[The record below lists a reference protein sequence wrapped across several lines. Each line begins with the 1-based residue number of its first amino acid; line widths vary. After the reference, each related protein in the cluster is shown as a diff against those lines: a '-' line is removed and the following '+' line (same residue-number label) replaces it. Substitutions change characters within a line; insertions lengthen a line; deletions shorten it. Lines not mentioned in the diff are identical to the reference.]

1 MAEIVYT
8 VVKGDTLSKIASR
21 YNTTVSELVKLNN
34 IKNPNL
40 IVIGQKI
47 TIETD
52 EADSGETVNYSTK
65 PIIDLFGLQS
75 NSDRNIYATWLWDK
89 DNTDHY
95 EVVWCYSTGDGI
107 DFIGN
112 ESSVNNKQSLYTA
125 PETAIYVTFKV
136 KAVSTTRTVNNKET
150 HYWTAGWSTVEKYYF
165 TDNPPSIPDV
175 PEVELKDYTLTAKLS
190 NIDKNINATAIQFQV
205 VKDDTTV
212 YKTGKANIVTNSAS
226 FSCTVE
232 AGGTYKVRCR
242 SIDGDEY
249 SDWSEYSNN
258 VETIPNA
265 PTSITSI
272 KALSATSVQLTW
284 AGVSTATGYEIEYTE
299 KEDYFDSSNAV
310 NSMQVRTAVTHAE
323 ITGLESGKEWFFRVR
338 ATNSQGS
345 SAWTSPASV
354 IIGKEPAAP
363 TTWSS
368 KTVIVVGDELTLHWV
383 HNTQDGS
390 SQTWAQLEIISGGKT
405 ITHTIQNSEDE
416 DEKDKTSTYKIDT
429 TGYYEGTTILWR
441 VRTRGILGTYS
452 EWSIQRRVDVYAQ
465 PTVSLSMTDSN
476 SQLVEKLTSFPFY
489 VSASVGP
496 DTQTPIG
503 YHLYIVAN
511 ETYETTDAI
520 GNSMTV
526 KAGDEVYS
534 KHSNDSVIS
543 KVSISA
549 ADVDLENNIHY
560 TLHCVVAMDSGL
572 NGEDSYDFMVAWQD
586 VLYSPDAEISY
597 DPDTFAVYIRPYCS
611 RYAGGL
617 LRDVELAVYRR
628 EFDGSF
634 KEIASGLDGGSRTF
648 VTDPHP
654 ALDYARYRIVATDIA
669 TGAVS
674 YSDIPGYPIGE
685 KAVIIQW
692 DEEWTN
698 FNPTTEDALAQP
710 PWAGSLLKLPYNI
723 DVSDNYNTD
732 SVLVEY
738 IGRKHPVSYY
748 GTQLGETSSW
758 SMAIDKKDKETLYGL
773 RRLAVWM
780 GDVYVR
786 EPSGSGYWANVKVS
800 FSQKH
805 LDLTIPVS
813 LDITRV
819 DGGV

>member
-8 VVKGDTLSKIASR
+8 VVKGDTLSKIANR
-21 YNTTVSELVKLNN
+21 YGTTVAELVKLND

-40 IVIGQKI
+40 IIIGQKI

-52 EADSGETVNYSTK
+52 EADSGETVNYGTK

-150 HYWTAGWSTVEKYYF
+150 HWWTAGWSTVEKYYF
-165 TDNPPSIPDV
+165 TDNPPSTPDV
-175 PEVELKDYTLTAKLS
+175 PEVSLKDYTLTAKLS
-190 NIDKNINATAIQFQV
+190 NIDKNIHATAIQFQV
-205 VKDDTTV
+205 VKNDTTV

-226 FSCTVE
+226 YSCTVE
-232 AGGTYKVRCR
+232 AGSTYKVRCR
-242 SIDGDEY
+242 SVDGDEY
-249 SDWSEYSNN
+249 SDWSGYSNS
-258 VETIPNA
+258 VGTIPNA
-265 PTSITSI
+265 PTGITSV
-272 KALSATSVQLTW
+272 KALSSTSVQVNW
-284 AGVSTATGYEIEYTE
+284 SKVSTATSYEIEYTE
-299 KEDYFDSSNAV
+299 KKDYFDSSNAV
-310 NSMQVRTAVTHAE
+310 SSMTVKSTVTHAE

-338 ATNSQGS
+338 AVNEQGG

-363 TTWSS
+363 TTWAS

-390 SQTWAQLEIISGGKT
+390 SQTWAQLELIIGGQTTTK
-405 ITHTIQNSEDE
+405 TIQNTEDE

-429 TGYYEGTTILWR
+429 SGYYEGTTILWR

-452 EWSIQRRVDVYAQ
+452 EWSIQRKIDVYAQ
-465 PTVSLSMTDSN
+465 PTVSLSVVDYDSN
-476 SQLVEKLTSFPFY
+476 PVEKLTSFPFY
-489 VSASVGP
+489 VSATVGP

-511 ETYETTDAI
+511 ESYETTDNI
-520 GNSMTV
+520 GNTKIV
-526 KAGDEVYS
+526 KAGDEVFS
-534 KHSNDSVIS
+534 MHSNDSAIS
-543 KVSISA
+543 YVGIF
-549 ADVDLENNIHY
+549 ADDVNLDNNISY
-560 TLHCVVAMDSGL
+560 TIHCVVAMDSGL
-572 NGEDSYDFMVAWQD
+572 TGKDSYDFKVAWAD
-586 VLYSPDAEISY
+586 IAYSPEAEIAY
-597 DPDTFAVYIRPYCS
+597 DPDTFATYIRPYCN
-611 RYAGGL
+611 YASGSANDFTL
-617 LRDVELAVYRR
+617 SIYRR

-634 KEIASGLDGGSRTF
+634 TEIASGLDGASKTY

-654 ALDYARYRIVATDIA
+654 ALDYARYRVVAIDNA

-692 DEEWTN
+692 DEEWSD
-698 FNPTTEDALAQP
+698 FEASTEDALVEP

-723 DVSDNYNTD
+723 DVSDRYNSD

-748 GTQLGETSSW
+748 GTQRGETSSW
-758 SMAIDKKDKETLYGL
+758 NIAIDKADKDTLYAL

-805 LDLTIPVS
+805 LDLTIPVT